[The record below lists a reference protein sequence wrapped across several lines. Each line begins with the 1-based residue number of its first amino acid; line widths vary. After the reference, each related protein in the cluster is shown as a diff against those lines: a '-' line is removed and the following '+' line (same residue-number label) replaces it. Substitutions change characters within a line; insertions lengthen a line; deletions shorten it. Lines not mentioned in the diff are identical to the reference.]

1 MMGYKGQNAG
11 DEGQMRRG
19 SRVPLES
26 EIHISGDTSATL
38 WGHWSSFRVPMPNVE
53 GAERTL

>member
-1 MMGYKGQNAG
+1 MMGYTSQNAG

-26 EIHISGDTSATL
+26 EIQISGDTSATL
-38 WGHWSSFRVPMPNVE
+38 WGHWSSFQVLMPNVE
-53 GAERTL
+53 GLK